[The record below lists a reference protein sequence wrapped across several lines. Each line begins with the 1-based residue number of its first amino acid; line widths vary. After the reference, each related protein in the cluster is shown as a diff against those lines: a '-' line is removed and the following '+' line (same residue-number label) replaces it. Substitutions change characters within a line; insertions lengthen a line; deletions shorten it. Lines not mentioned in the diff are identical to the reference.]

1 MSLPLKKICLEISH
15 GRTALRVIMSIMSLD
30 QSIEAVL
37 FYKAGPM
44 KKTALVKLLKTNE
57 GSFEEALRALSER
70 LKGGATT
77 LVSTDEEVA
86 LVVAPEHDALIEG
99 LRKDEL
105 RRDIGKAGAE
115 TLAIVLYRSPVTRAE
130 IDRVR
135 GVNSSYILR
144 ALETRGLVERRQGK
158 RQGEYVPTTELMRHL
173 GISEKTAMPEYAN
186 VMNALEA
193 FERSQKD
200 ENIIA

>member
-1 MSLPLKKICLEISH
+1 
-15 GRTALRVIMSIMSLD
+15 MSLD
-30 QSIEAVL
+30 KSIEAVL

-44 KKTALVKLLKTNE
+44 KRSALVKLLGTDEN
-57 GSFEEALRALSER
+57 SLNEALSGLAER
-70 LKGGATT
+70 LRHGATA
-77 LVSTDEEVA
+77 LVSTEDEVSLAVA
-86 LVVAPEHDALIEG
+86 SEHDVLIESI
-99 LRKDEL
+99 RKDEL

-115 TLAIVLYRSPVTRAE
+115 TLAIVLYRSPVTRAD

-173 GISEKTAMPEYAN
+173 GISEKTEMPEYAN

-193 FERSQKD
+193 FERGVKD
-200 ENIIA
+200 ESTNS

>member
-1 MSLPLKKICLEISH
+1 MLAPQSD
-15 GRTALRVIMSIMSLD
+15 IMPGMSLD
-30 QSIEAVL
+30 KSIEAVL

-44 KKTALVKLLKTNE
+44 KRPVLAKLLGIDENSLDQALTAL
-57 GSFEEALRALSER
+57 AER
-70 LKGGATT
+70 LRQGATT
-77 LVSTDEEVA
+77 LVSTEDEVTLAVA
-86 LVVAPEHDALIEG
+86 SKYDGLIEDI
-99 LRKDEL
+99 RKDEL

-173 GISEKTAMPEYAN
+173 GIAEKTEMPEYAN

-193 FERSQKD
+193 FERSVKD
-200 ENIIA
+200 EATNS

>member
-1 MSLPLKKICLEISH
+1 
-15 GRTALRVIMSIMSLD
+15 MSLD

-37 FYKAGPM
+37 FYKAGPV
-44 KKTALVKLLKTNE
+44 KKQTLAKTLETDEDALEKSLAV
-57 GSFEEALRALSER
+57 LRQR
-70 LKGGATT
+70 LQGGATA

-99 LRKDEL
+99 IRKDEL

-115 TLAIVLYRSPVTRAE
+115 TLAIVLYQSPITRTE

-144 ALETRGLVERRQGK
+144 ALESRGLVERRQGK

-173 GISEKTAMPEYAN
+173 GIREKTEMPEYAN

-193 FERSQKD
+193 FLRTTRE
-200 ENIIA
+200 ETVTE

>member
-1 MSLPLKKICLEISH
+1 
-15 GRTALRVIMSIMSLD
+15 MSLD
-30 QSIEAVL
+30 RSIEAVL

-44 KKTALVKLLKTNE
+44 KKAALVKLLKTNE
-57 GSFEEALRALSER
+57 GSLEEALGALNER
-70 LKGGATT
+70 LKDGAMA
-77 LVSTDEEVA
+77 LVSTEEEVTLA
-86 LVVAPEHDALIEG
+86 IASEYDALIEDV
-99 LRKDEL
+99 RKDEL

-158 RQGEYVPTTELMRHL
+158 RQSEYVPTTELMRHL
-173 GISEKTAMPEYAN
+173 GINEKTAMPEYSS

-193 FERSQKD
+193 FERGQAEQVPSN
-200 ENIIA
+200 E

>member
-1 MSLPLKKICLEISH
+1 MS
-15 GRTALRVIMSIMSLD
+15 GMSLD
-30 QSIEAVL
+30 RSIEAVL
-37 FYKAGPM
+37 FYKAGPI
-44 KKTALVKLLKTNE
+44 KRSVLAKLLETDEKALN
-57 GSFEEALRALSER
+57 EALIVLGGR
-70 LKGGATT
+70 LATGATT
-77 LVSTDEEVA
+77 VVSTDEEVTLA
-86 LVVAPEHDALIEG
+86 VAPKYDGLIEG

-144 ALETRGLVERRQGK
+144 SLETRGLVERRTGK
-158 RQGEYVPTTELMRHL
+158 RQGEYVPTTELLRHL
-173 GISEKTAMPEYAN
+173 GIREKTEMPEYAN

-193 FERSQKD
+193 FERGQKD
-200 ENIIA
+200 EASGTE